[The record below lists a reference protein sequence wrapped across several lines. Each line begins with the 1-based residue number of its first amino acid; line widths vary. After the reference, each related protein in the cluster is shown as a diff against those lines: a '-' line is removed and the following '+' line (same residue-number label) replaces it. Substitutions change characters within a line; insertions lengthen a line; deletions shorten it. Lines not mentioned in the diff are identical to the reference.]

1 MGILFEKKSLTFKS
15 PDVIH
20 HWDTHTHTYIR
31 EQTKGLPEISIEVMS
46 NAFIWKKLT
55 KTKPQ
60 REPQK
65 ADWVLKSAQH
75 SVIIWQF
82 LREGDRGKWEGYNQH
97 NSKLGLYQ
105 KKKKSDKI
113 VSTWC
118 SWENIH
124 NSERQMLP
132 WDRSRGEESE
142 ELPQPQHSGWQS
154 STWLGSAPRSGC
166 TEQLCTSPSRWQQQ
180 YLSARS
186 ALCRDALFLPI
197 LCRDALFSYPT
208 SSSLSSCAK
217 PSTLWKLRFNR
228 DSGRWLLY
236 AGLILTDY
244 SGCSRE
250 QTWQKSAGISGWCD
264 NHN

>member
-1 MGILFEKKSLTFKS
+1 MKEANENKTPKRTPKSWLGIKKRTTFSDNMAVPKGGRSWEMGGLQPAQLQ
-15 PDVIH
+15 
-20 HWDTHTHTYIR
+20 IR
-31 EQTKGLPEISIEVMS
+31 TLP
-46 NAFIWKKLT
+46 
-55 KTKPQ
+55 
-60 REPQK
+60 
-65 ADWVLKSAQH
+65 
-75 SVIIWQF
+75 
-82 LREGDRGKWEGYNQH
+82 
-97 NSKLGLYQ
+97 
-105 KKKKSDKI
+105 KKKSDKI

-186 ALCRDALFLPI
+186 VLCRDALFLPI

-217 PSTLWKLRFNR
+217 PSTLWKFRFNR

-244 SGCSRE
+244 SGYSRE

>member
-1 MGILFEKKSLTFKS
+1 MKEANKNKTPKRTPKSWLGIKKRTTFSDNIAVPKGGRSWEMGGLQPAQLQIRTS
-15 PDVIH
+15 P
-20 HWDTHTHTYIR
+20 
-31 EQTKGLPEISIEVMS
+31 
-46 NAFIWKKLT
+46 
-55 KTKPQ
+55 
-60 REPQK
+60 
-65 ADWVLKSAQH
+65 
-75 SVIIWQF
+75 
-82 LREGDRGKWEGYNQH
+82 
-97 NSKLGLYQ
+97 

-154 STWLGSAPRSGC
+154 SIWLGSAPRSGC

-180 YLSARS
+180 YLSACS
-186 ALCRDALFLPI
+186 VLCRDALFLPI

>member
-20 HWDTHTHTYIR
+20 HWDTHKHTYIR
-31 EQTKGLPEISIEVMS
+31 EQTKGLPAISIEVMS

-105 KKKKSDKI
+105 KKSRIKSCLRDAAGKTSI
-113 VSTWC
+113 IQKGRCCPETGAGEKRAKSCHSPSTADGRAALGWAQ
-118 SWENIH
+118 H
-124 NSERQMLP
+124 HAVGA
-132 WDRSRGEESE
+132 RSS
-142 ELPQPQHSGWQS
+142 
-154 STWLGSAPRSGC
+154 SAPRPLDDSSS
-166 TEQLCTSPSRWQQQ
+166 TSKRALFSVGM
-180 YLSARS
+180 LSS
-186 ALCRDALFLPI
+186 PIPPPALFLPV
-197 LCRDALFSYPT
+197 
-208 SSSLSSCAK
+208 LS
-217 PSTLWKLRFNR
+217 PRRFGN
-228 DSGRWLLY
+228 
-236 AGLILTDY
+236 
-244 SGCSRE
+244 
-250 QTWQKSAGISGWCD
+250 
-264 NHN
+264 